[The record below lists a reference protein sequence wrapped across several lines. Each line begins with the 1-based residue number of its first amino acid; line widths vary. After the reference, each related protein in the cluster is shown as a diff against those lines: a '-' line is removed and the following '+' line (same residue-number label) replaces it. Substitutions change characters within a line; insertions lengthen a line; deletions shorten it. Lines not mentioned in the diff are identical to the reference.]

1 MWMDVLLLYGG
12 MEMEWLKEE
21 MTDRAWIEIDFM
33 NLKHNVSFLESI
45 MNEGCKLMA
54 VVKANAYGHGS
65 KEIARYLNQL
75 GVDSFAVATLDE
87 GISLRKHGIEGEI
100 LVLGYTSPFRFRD
113 LITYNIMQTIIDYEY
128 GQKLNAFNQNIA
140 VHIKIDTGMHRLGIK
155 TTDVMQ
161 IKELLLCKSLDV
173 KGMFTHLCVADSNDE
188 KDISYTQSQ
197 IDNFYQLVD
206 ELKNDGIAIPK
217 IHLQSSYGLLNYPN
231 IPCDYARI
239 GIALYGS
246 LSEEG
251 DKTKVKPDLLP
262 VLSLRARVAMVR
274 ELEEGECMGYGLT
287 FLAHRNSKVAVVSIG
302 YGDGYPRNLSKG
314 AGRVLIHGQYANIIG
329 NICMDQLLVDVTDI
343 PEVKEGDI
351 VTLIG
356 KDSNQEI
363 TAVEIAS
370 ASDTLAN
377 ELFSRLGSRLKR
389 IYKESKSYV

>member
-1 MWMDVLLLYGG
+1 
-12 MEMEWLKEE
+12 MEWLNKE

-33 NLKHNVSFLESI
+33 NIKHNVSFLKSI
-45 MNEGCKLMA
+45 MNKGCKLMA

-65 KEIARYLNQL
+65 TEIARYLNQL

-87 GISLRKHGIEGEI
+87 GISLRKQGIKGEI
-100 LVLGYTSPFRFRD
+100 LVLGYTSPFRFQD
-113 LITYNIMQTIIDYEY
+113 LITYNIIQTIIDYDY
-128 GQKLNAFNQNIA
+128 GKKVNEFNQNIA

-155 TTDVMQ
+155 TSDVLQ
-161 IKELLLCKSLDV
+161 IKELLLCKSLNV

-188 KDISYTQSQ
+188 KDIRYTQSQ

-206 ELKNDGIAIPK
+206 ELKKDGIDIPK

-246 LSEEG
+246 LSELG
-251 DKTKVKPDLLP
+251 DKTKINPNFLP

-314 AGRVLIHGQYANIIG
+314 AGRVLVHGQYAGIIG
-329 NICMDQLLVDVTDI
+329 NICMDQLLIDVTDI
-343 PEVKEGDI
+343 DEVKEGDI

-356 KDSNQEI
+356 KDSDKEI
-363 TAVEIAS
+363 KAVEVSS

-377 ELFSRLGSRLKR
+377 ELLSRLGSRLKR
-389 IYKESKSYV
+389 IYKET

>member
-1 MWMDVLLLYGG
+1 MLLLYGG
-12 MEMEWLKEE
+12 MEMEWLNKE

-33 NLKHNVSFLESI
+33 NLKHNVSFLKSI
-45 MNEGCKLMA
+45 MNKGCKLMA

-65 KEIARYLNQL
+65 TEIARYLNQL

-87 GISLRKHGIEGEI
+87 GISLRKQGIKGVI
-100 LVLGYTSPFRFRD
+100 LVLGYTSPFRFQD
-113 LITYNIMQTIIDYEY
+113 LITYNIIQTIIDYDY
-128 GQKLNAFNQNIA
+128 GKKVNEFNQNIA

-155 TTDVMQ
+155 TSDVLQ
-161 IKELLLCKSLDV
+161 IKELLLCKSLNV

-188 KDISYTQSQ
+188 KDIRYTQSQ

-206 ELKNDGIAIPK
+206 ELKKDGIDIPK

-246 LSEEG
+246 LSELG
-251 DKTKVKPDLLP
+251 DKTKINPNLLP

-314 AGRVLIHGQYANIIG
+314 AGRVLVHGQYAGIIG
-329 NICMDQLLVDVTDI
+329 NICMDQLLIDVTDI
-343 PEVKEGDI
+343 DEVKEGDI

-356 KDSNQEI
+356 KDFDKEI
-363 TAVEIAS
+363 KAVEVSS

-389 IYKESKSYV
+389 IYKET

>member
-12 MEMEWLKEE
+12 MEMEWLNKE

-45 MNEGCKLMA
+45 MNKRCKLMA

-65 KEIARYLNQL
+65 TEIARYLNQL

-87 GISLRKHGIEGEI
+87 GISLRKQGIEGEI
-100 LVLGYTSPFRFRD
+100 LVLGYTSPFRFQD
-113 LITYNIMQTIIDYEY
+113 LITYNIIQTIIDYDY
-128 GQKLNAFNQNIA
+128 GQKVNEFNQNIA

-155 TTDVMQ
+155 TSDVLQ
-161 IKELLLCKSLDV
+161 IKELLLCKSLNV

-188 KDISYTQSQ
+188 KDIRYTQNQ

-206 ELKNDGIAIPK
+206 ELKKDGIEIPK

-246 LSEEG
+246 LSELG
-251 DKTKVKPDLLP
+251 DKTKIEPNLLP
-262 VLSLRARVAMVR
+262 VLSLRARVALVR

-314 AGRVLIHGQYANIIG
+314 AGRVLIHGQYAGIIG
-329 NICMDQLLVDVTDI
+329 NICMDQLLIDVTDI
-343 PEVKEGDI
+343 DEVKEGDI

-356 KDSNQEI
+356 KDSDKEI
-363 TAVEIAS
+363 KAVEVSS

-377 ELFSRLGSRLKR
+377 ELLSRLGSRLKR
-389 IYKESKSYV
+389 IYKDLSYI

>member
-12 MEMEWLKEE
+12 MEMEWLNKE

-33 NLKHNVSFLESI
+33 NLKHNASFLKSI
-45 MNEGCKLMA
+45 MNKECKLMA

-65 KEIARYLNQL
+65 TEIARYLNQL

-87 GISLRKHGIEGEI
+87 GISLRKQGIEGEI
-100 LVLGYTSPFRFRD
+100 LVLGYTSPFRFQD
-113 LITYNIMQTIIDYEY
+113 LITYNIIQTIIDYEY
-128 GQKLNAFNQNIA
+128 GKKVNEFNQNIA

-155 TTDVMQ
+155 TSDVLK
-161 IKELLLCKSLDV
+161 IKELLLCKSLNV

-188 KDISYTQSQ
+188 MDIRYTQSQ

-206 ELKNDGIAIPK
+206 ELKKDGIDIPK

-246 LSEEG
+246 LSELG
-251 DKTKVKPDLLP
+251 DKTKINPNLLP

-314 AGRVLIHGQYANIIG
+314 AGRVLIHGQYAGIIG
-329 NICMDQLLVDVTDI
+329 NICMDQLLIDVTDI
-343 PEVKEGDI
+343 DEVKEGDI

-356 KDSNQEI
+356 KDSDKEI
-363 TAVEIAS
+363 KAVEVSS

-377 ELFSRLGSRLKR
+377 ELLSRLGSRLKR
-389 IYKESKSYV
+389 IYKDLSYI